1 MNLIKEYIQTA
12 QAQKVKVRDY
22 HENANKDDIIP
33 VGHLKDLE
41 LMVYPNEQ
49 EKTPHFHFVNTKT
62 GEKGAIKIMTAEY
75 CFHNGYTATLN
86 KDQLKEIY
94 EWFCYPAF
102 KNSKDINYDYL
113 CEFWLMANENT
124 FIERPKDIPNYTQL

>member
-1 MNLIKEYIQTA
+1 MNLIKEFV

-22 HENANKDDIIP
+22 HENADKDDIIP

-75 CFHNGYTATLN
+75 CFHDGYTATLS
-86 KDQLKEIY
+86 KEQLKDIY
-94 EWFCYPAF
+94 EWFCSLSF
-102 KNSKDINYDYL
+102 EDDTDIHYEFL
-113 CEFWLMANENT
+113 CEFWLTLNPDCP
-124 FIERPKDIPNYTQL
+124 IKLPKEVPDYTIL